1 MPQVHRHRK
10 VRDVGVIVT
19 MDIMVMV
26 WGQIFSRE
34 VVITSLLSKG
44 IPYGS
49 IRLEVHTN
57 MGSTVGLVRAEPL
70 SVAGP
75 K

>member
-1 MPQVHRHRK
+1 
-10 VRDVGVIVT
+10 

-49 IRLEVHTN
+49 VGLGVHTN
-57 MGSTVGLVRAEPL
+57 MGSTVGLARAEPL